1 MGRGFKIHNVLQLL
15 GTSDMIDNFFIKTLV
30 SMTNVKDVVYFLGK
44 ACIDSITKG
53 QYLVQGIGWEYHLA
67 LIIKIRNHWVDFDN
81 SSRPVFPC

>member
-53 QYLVQGIGWEYHLA
+53 
-67 LIIKIRNHWVDFDN
+67 
-81 SSRPVFPC
+81 